1 MSSAVVNGNVE
12 YDSARSEM
20 LSTSENESTT
30 ISTGNSNV
38 NTIDD
43 GTNITES
50 EQVNFG
56 GLFSGTELNQLQ
68 TLNISASIGGGRK
81 K

>member
-1 MSSAVVNGNVE
+1 VSSAVVNGNVE
-12 YDSARSEM
+12 DDSTGSEM
-20 LSTSENESTT
+20 LSTSENASTT
-30 ISTGNSNV
+30 ISTGNSTV

-43 GTNITES
+43 GSNITES
-50 EQVNFG
+50 EQFNFG
-56 GLFSGTELNQLQ
+56 GLFSDTELDQLE